1 MSKLDPPALLITQR
15 TAAAKKAINKIK
27 ELYTKIQVQKV
38 LNYQNSPLTTVIYNL
53 PINSKVLVWREG
65 NVKKTGSWKG
75 LFKLLKVLGETYILQ
90 LLYSPTKFRTT
101 AVKLFYLDNLT
112 SLNKLNLL
120 LNLLTILQ
128 DKEVEL
134 DIKLKVY

>member
-1 MSKLDPPALLITQR
+1 M
-15 TAAAKKAINKIK
+15 
-27 ELYTKIQVQKV
+27 
-38 LNYQNSPLTTVIYNL
+38 
-53 PINSKVLVWREG
+53 
-65 NVKKTGSWKG
+65 
-75 LFKLLKVLGETYILQ
+75 GETYILQ

-120 LNLLTILQ
+120 LNLPTIPQ

-134 DIKLKVY
+134 DIKPEIHRYTIIKVKVPLLYITSKPEPVYY